1 MYFIKIEII
10 SKKLIIMRNKVLGL
24 LTVLV
29 LFIGSCVV
37 DPGVTDTCI
46 AENTGDLTI
55 VNATSGVDGVGLEI
69 YINGIFTGA
78 TISPGGQHYEG
89 ALGVDIYEVEGRAS
103 SGTVQFLKSVS
114 LLQCDDLFVE
124 LGN

>member
-1 MYFIKIEII
+1 
-10 SKKLIIMRNKVLGL
+10 MRNKVLGL

-29 LFIGSCVV
+29 LFIGSCVT
-37 DPGVTDTCI
+37 DPGVNTDTCV

-55 VNATSGVDGVGLEI
+55 VNATSGVDGIPMGI

-89 ALGVDIYEVEGRAS
+89 ALAVGTYQIEGRES
-103 SGTVQFLKSVS
+103 SGASIFLKEVT